1 MDAEL
6 AANLSANVID
16 EVKAAMKRLL
26 AGRRPTLKDVARAL
40 RLSTR
45 TLQRQLTSL
54 RVTFQQ
60 LLQEA
65 RQELAHYYLTDQSLE
80 LTEVAYLLG
89 FEDANSFFRAF
100 QRRNGVSPTVGV
112 AAT

>member
-1 MDAEL
+1 MW
-6 AANLSANVID
+6 
-16 EVKAAMKRLL
+16 
-26 AGRRPTLKDVARAL
+26 RAL

-65 RQELAHYYLTDQSLE
+65 RQELGHYYLTDQSLE
-80 LTEVAYLLG
+80 LTEIAYLLG

-100 QRRNGVSPTVGV
+100 QRREGVSPYRWRCRHVNQPEAEKGAGRHYKTRESQPLKK
-112 AAT
+112 TPTEK